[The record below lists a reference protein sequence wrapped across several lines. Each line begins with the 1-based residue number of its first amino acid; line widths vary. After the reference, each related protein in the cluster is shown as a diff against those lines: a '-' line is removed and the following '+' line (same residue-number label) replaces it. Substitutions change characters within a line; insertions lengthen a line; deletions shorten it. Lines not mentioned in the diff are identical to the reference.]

1 MKSLMLFPLNAV
13 DHLVQPEEFDDL
25 TPDSPA
31 TQILTDFR
39 LYKPY
44 MIDPHLAA
52 SEALGMMLAEDV
64 SMKIVV
70 DIEKEFIGVLDRH
83 HLTSENM
90 LLTQMSLGLKHH
102 ELLVKDLM
110 HPRSAMLAVDI
121 DQLASAKIGDLV
133 SALKNSHQ
141 EYLLVVD
148 KGAHHIRGIVS
159 AREISR
165 RLRQPIAIEK
175 ALSFADIFTAVH
187 VN

>member
-1 MKSLMLFPLNAV
+1 MKSLMLFPLNDV

-31 TQILTDFR
+31 TQMLTDFR
-39 LYKPY
+39 HYKPH
-44 MIDPHLAA
+44 MIDTHMEA
-52 SEALGMMLAEDV
+52 SEALEMMLAEDV

-70 DIEKEFIGVLDRH
+70 DIDKEFVGILDRH
-83 HLTSENM
+83 HLSSENM
-90 LLTQMSLGLKHH
+90 LLRQLTLGLKYS

-110 HPRSAMLAVDI
+110 HPRSSMLAVDI
-121 DQLASAKIGDLV
+121 EQLAQAKVRDLV

-148 KGAHHIRGIVS
+148 KDAHHIRGIVS
-159 AREISR
+159 AGEISR

-175 ALSFADIFTAVH
+175 ELSFADIFTAVH